1 MTDMTNNQS
10 EPKKLSNDDL
20 SKVAGGSYT
29 WSAAKEAGYYEDYQ
43 RRYAEGKTQAKTFDE
58 YLVENRYFVDGPAR
72 DAWIADGRSPSAC
85 YTVYSDGRLVI
96 S

>member
-1 MTDMTNNQS
+1 MS
-10 EPKKLSNDDL
+10 ENLNDSVEPLQLSDDDL
-20 SKVAGGSYT
+20 SQVAGGSFT

-43 RRYAEGKTQAKTFDE
+43 RRFAEGKTQAATFED
-58 YLVENRYFVDGPAR
+58 YLTENRYFVDKLAR
-72 DAWIADGRSPSAC
+72 DAWIADGRSPSAL